1 MSHYLKSSHD
11 LAGMDGALIN
21 DLNCNSPI
29 LMTQCG
35 SWGDPGTSDSRWI
48 FHLPHSSLD
57 RLLREHSD
65 IASVVG
71 SRSCWHGY
79 RGPVISKLGTLSQLT
94 GLDHRNLLPPY
105 FPAGRGEDIL
115 FGTMLHRMH
124 PSGTIFNEGWAINH
138 FPLESRDSRACLKP
152 ISSPL
157 SSALLVDWLGTDNTK
172 QWDLSPHER
181 LEQISREISQLA
193 RIDVKNLHELI
204 TEGLV
209 SRRSMM
215 LTQCIARAGQLDK
228 LEHLP
233 GYQGWKL
240 FIEASRDQ
248 LVTELQTSKE
258 PIVAQ
263 GIHGISESIESL
275 QKTGAALA
283 EALKIWPKI
292 CEAAATLS
300 T

>member
-1 MSHYLKSSHD
+1 
-11 LAGMDGALIN
+11 
-21 DLNCNSPI
+21 
-29 LMTQCG
+29 
-35 SWGDPGTSDSRWI
+35 
-48 FHLPHSSLD
+48 
-57 RLLREHSD
+57 
-65 IASVVG
+65 
-71 SRSCWHGY
+71 
-79 RGPVISKLGTLSQLT
+79 
-94 GLDHRNLLPPY
+94 
-105 FPAGRGEDIL
+105 
-115 FGTMLHRMH
+115 
-124 PSGTIFNEGWAINH
+124 
-138 FPLESRDSRACLKP
+138 
-152 ISSPL
+152 
-157 SSALLVDWLGTDNTK
+157 
-172 QWDLSPHER
+172 
-181 LEQISREISQLA
+181 
-193 RIDVKNLHELI
+193 
-204 TEGLV
+204 
-209 SRRSMM
+209 MM